1 MRWLIEIIDNYH
13 NIIITTIIPNNW
25 YSVMY
30 SWSSWFVS
38 IKSIIARLKQHH
50 KQQHRC
56 KTCHGTCPALSAT
69 MVTLSSAASSPSENS
84 SSKLYSI
91 NPRSILLQKQHHFPK
106 KNQKVNKGTHADI
119 HRLFWCAAC
128 ICPIYQIAFS
138 TARSG
143 VLMSQNKTK
152 WC

>member
-25 YSVMY
+25 YSVTY

-106 KNQKVNKGTHADI
+106 KKPKSEQRYTCRYTQTILMCSLHMPHLSNCFLHCKI
-119 HRLFWCAAC
+119 WCT
-128 ICPIYQIAFS
+128 YV
-138 TARSG
+138 TE
-143 VLMSQNKTK
+143 
-152 WC
+152 